1 MKTYFIVTDVHS
13 FYSKMIKALT
23 DAGYDKDNPDHI
35 FVSLGDLFD
44 RGDES
49 YEMLMFVNSIPG
61 DRKILIR
68 GNHEDCLEDALVR
81 HSFRTYD
88 YHNQTDKTVKAFYQ
102 HEHPDENLDLVPT
115 FDICEWVLKWEPYKQ
130 YISELEEYAV
140 INSQYVLVHGWLPY
154 WINDFKALELADRAD
169 WRDARWTNGMKDWH
183 NGHKIKGYTVVCG
196 HWHTSYGHC
205 KYHHDGVQFIDP
217 EYDYEAFGITPYEN
231 FDPFVD
237 DGIIAL
243 DACTAYS
250 GQVNTMVVNENNEK
264 PLLWC
269 YQSEKPTE

>member
-1 MKTYFIVTDVHS
+1 MKQYFIVTDVHS
-13 FYSKMIKALT
+13 FYSKMIKALEV
-23 DAGYDKDNPDHI
+23 AGYDKDNPEHI

-61 DRKILIR
+61 DRKILVR

-88 YHNQTDKTVKAFYQ
+88 YHNQTDKTIKDWYKR
-102 HEHPDENLDLVPT
+102 EHPDENLDNVPT
-115 FDICEWVLKWEPYKQ
+115 FDICEWAMKWEPYKQ

-140 INSQYVLVHGWLPY
+140 IDNYVFVHGWLPF
-154 WINDFKALELADRAD
+154 WITDFYQLELADRAD
-169 WRDARWTNGMKDWH
+169 WRDARWTNGMKSWH
-183 NGHKIKGYTVVCG
+183 NGHKMKNYTVVCG
-196 HWHTSYGHC
+196 HWHTSYGNS
-205 KYHHDGVQFIDP
+205 KYHYHGVQFLQ
-217 EYDYEAFGITPYEN
+217 EGADYGAFGIEPYED

-237 DGIIAL
+237 NGIIAL

-250 GQVNTMVVNENNEK
+250 GQVNVMKVNGGSNLAEFAKYVE
-264 PLLWC
+264 
-269 YQSEKPTE
+269 TEQV